1 MKYTFTNDEIERM
14 VYILRNLVAQQ
25 VLDGWNPDLGPVGPA
40 GFSTPQIGNPYGF
53 DDVDLL
59 NNILDQ
65 RAT

>member
-1 MKYTFTNDEIERM
+1 MKYTFTNDEIDRM
-14 VYILRNLVAQQ
+14 LYILRNLVAQQ
-25 VLDGWNPDLGPVGPA
+25 VLDGWNPDHGPA
-40 GFSTPQIGNPYGF
+40 GFTVPPIGNPYGF

>member
-1 MKYTFTNDEIERM
+1 MKYTFTNDEMNRM
-14 VYILRNLVAQQ
+14 LYILRNLIAQQ
-25 VLDGWNPDLGPVGPA
+25 ILQEWNDPVP
-40 GFSTPQIGNPYGF
+40 PIDNPYGF